1 VTEAIKILFKTVWHF
16 FPAFPKWLQ
25 NIPDFRDKNRI
36 DYSLSLL
43 FWVGVFLFLFKIKSR
58 RNIKFVLNSSEFMK
72 NLNYLI
78 KFSSDFN
85 TLPHGDTLNY
95 LLKGIPSK
103 YIAALRTEMVR
114 ALIRKKCFVND
125 RLLGKYYLIVIDGTW
140 MWSFN
145 KRHCKHCLTRST
157 AKEGEYIY
165 YHPVLE
171 AKLITFDG
179 MALSI
184 ATEFIENKDGATKQD
199 CELKAFY
206 RLTKRLKA
214 DFPQMKIC
222 LAADAL
228 YAAKQVFDICEKYHW
243 KYIITFK
250 EGSMPATYAEF
261 ENLKEIEQ
269 GNKENFTTTK
279 VIQNYRWATEI
290 NHEGCLFNALECVET
305 NRKNNKTT
313 KFVWATNLSVRS
325 NNILQIAQGG
335 RARWKIENEGFNM
348 QKNGGYGLEHAYS
361 RNTVAMKN
369 FYFLL
374 QIAHII
380 NQLMEKGNLLKK
392 NLLKTYGSIKN
403 FSLALWNAFVSKVLS
418 PDEIGE
424 LLNTRIQIRFDS
436 S

>member
-1 VTEAIKILFKTVWHF
+1 MTETIKILFKTVWHF
-16 FPAFPKWLQ
+16 FPAFSRCLKD
-25 NIPDFRDKNRI
+25 IPDFRDKAKS
-36 DYSLSLL
+36 DYSLSQL
-43 FWVGVFLFLFKIKSR
+43 FWVGIFLFLFKFKAR
-58 RNIKFVLNSSEFMK
+58 RNIKFRLNSEFMK
-72 NLNYLI
+72 NLNQLA
-78 KFSSDFN
+78 KPLRCLD
-85 TLPHGDTLNY
+85 TVPHGDTLNY
-95 LLKGIPSK
+95 LLKGTPSK
-103 YIAALRTEMVR
+103 YIAGLRTEMVR

-145 KRHCKHCLTRST
+145 ERHCKHCLTRST

-269 GNKENFTTTK
+269 GNKENFTTAK
-279 VIQNYRWATEI
+279 VIQNYQWATEI
-290 NHEGCLFNALECVET
+290 NHEGRLFNALECVET

-313 KFVWATNLSVRS
+313 KFVWATNLPVRS

-361 RNTVAMKN
+361 LDTVAMKN

-392 NLLKTYGSIKN
+392 KLLKTYGSIKN

-424 LLNTRIQIRFDS
+424 LLNTRLQIRFDS

>member
-1 VTEAIKILFKTVWHF
+1 MTETIKILFKTVWHF
-16 FPAFPKWLQ
+16 FPSFSGWLKD
-25 NIPDFRDKNRI
+25 IPDFRDKAKS
-36 DYSLSLL
+36 DYTLSQL
-43 FWVGVFLFLFKIKSR
+43 FWVGVFLFLFKFKAR
-58 RNIKFVLNSSEFMK
+58 RNIKFRLNSAEFIR
-72 NLNYLI
+72 NLSILATPLNSL
-78 KFSSDFN
+78 N
-85 TLPHGDTLNY
+85 TVPHGDTLNY
-95 LLKGIPSK
+95 LLKGISSK
-103 YIAALRTEMVR
+103 YMAGLRTEMTR
-114 ALIRKKCFVND
+114 TLIRKKCFAND

-140 MWSFN
+140 MLNFN

-165 YHPVLE
+165 YHPILE
-171 AKLITFDG
+171 AKLITFSG
-179 MALSI
+179 MAISI
-184 ATEFIENKDGATKQD
+184 TTEFIENKDGATKQD

-243 KYIITFK
+243 KYIITLK
-250 EGSMPATYAEF
+250 KGSMPTTYAEF
-261 ENLKEIEQ
+261 ENLKKFTNE
-269 GNKENFTTTK
+269 NKENFTNAK
-279 VIQNYRWATEI
+279 VIQNYQWVTEI
-290 NHEGCLFNALECVET
+290 NHEGRLFNALECVEI

-313 KFVWATNLSVRS
+313 KFVWATNLPVRA

-361 RNTVAMKN
+361 QDTVAMKN

-380 NQLMEKGNLLKK
+380 NQLIERGNLLKK

-424 LLNTRIQIRFDS
+424 LLNTRLQIRFDS